1 MDHLVVD
8 TNVLVAFFLESDEFH
23 GQAQSYISGLE
34 SGDFTFHLSM
44 LVVVEV
50 ISAIGRR
57 AQSNKLARIARTRQS
72 LTDWE
77 QYGKLV
83 LYPLDRN
90 RMDNAMYVAERHLL
104 RGADSVIVALAEELD
119 MPLKTFDAEILGR
132 FLRSSV

>member
-23 GQAQSYISGLE
+23 VQAQSYISGLE

-50 ISAIGRR
+50 ISTIGRR
-57 AQSNKLARIARTRQS
+57 AQRDKLARIARASQS

-77 QYGKLV
+77 QDGKLV

-90 RMDNAMYVAERHLL
+90 RMHNAMYVAERHFL
-104 RGADSVIVALAEELD
+104 RGADSVIAALADELD
-119 MPLKTFDAEILGR
+119 MPLRTFDKNILAA
-132 FLRSSV
+132 FQPASV